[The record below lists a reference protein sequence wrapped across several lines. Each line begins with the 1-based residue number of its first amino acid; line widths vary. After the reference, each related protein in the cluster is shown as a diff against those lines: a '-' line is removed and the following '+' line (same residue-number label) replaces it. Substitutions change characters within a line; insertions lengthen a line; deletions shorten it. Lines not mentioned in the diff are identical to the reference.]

1 MTTVRE
7 VEQFLYS
14 WAPADLAA
22 GWDNV
27 GLLVGDPGRE
37 VTNILTALDITE
49 SVVDEAVQCGALSS
63 CPTIR

>member
-49 SVVDEAVQCGALSS
+49 SVVDEAVQ
-63 CPTIR
+63 